1 MFQNK
6 SLFRMLLIKK
16 NVRGT
21 FFSWAW
27 KWKSE
32 FMSGGHFFHEPEN
45 RKASFCP
52 GDIDSWAWKPKS
64 EFLSGGHFF
73 HEPENR
79 KASLCPGDIDSRAWN
94 RFIYSQPIQLVIQRT
109 VPRIILTTRI
119 IKQNSSTNHSPF
131 NRYKIGRINNKAK
144 RPKMNRMVF
153 SLFLFSYYTLIL

>member
-16 NVRGT
+16 
-21 FFSWAW
+21 
-27 KWKSE
+27 
-32 FMSGGHFFHEPEN
+32 MSSGHFFHEPEN
-45 RKASFCP
+45 GRASLCP
-52 GDIDSWAWKPKS
+52 VDIFFMSLKTEKRVFVRGTFFSWAWKPKS
-64 EFLSGGHFF
+64 EFLSGGHWFTIL
-73 HEPENR
+73 NT
-79 KASLCPGDIDSRAWN
+79 SL
-94 RFIYSQPIQLVIQRT
+94 IYSQPIQLVIQRT

>member
-1 MFQNK
+1 
-6 SLFRMLLIKK
+6 MLLIKK

-21 FFSWAW
+21 LIHEL
-27 KWKSE
+27 KTEKRVYVQ
-32 FMSGGHFFHEPEN
+32 GTLIHEPEN
-45 RKASFCP
+45 EKASSCP
-52 GDIDSWAWKPKS
+52 
-64 EFLSGGHFF
+64 
-73 HEPENR
+73 R
-79 KASLCPGDIDSRAWN
+79 DIDSRARN
-94 RFIYSQPIQLVIQRT
+94 RFIYSQPIQLVIQRR